1 MVLAER
7 QTQLSLERTFLA
19 TERTLMAWMRTSLSM
34 ISFGFGVAKL
44 FEHLYAERQLTVG
57 VLHSWAPATIGLVLI
72 MIGTGALTVAVLQHW
87 QTLRNLRRQ
96 GLEPQWSLAL
106 AVASLVAV
114 LGVFAL
120 GSVVLRY

>member
-1 MVLAER
+1 
-7 QTQLSLERTFLA
+7 
-19 TERTLMAWMRTSLSM
+19 
-34 ISFGFGVAKL
+34 
-44 FEHLYAERQLTVG
+44 
-57 VLHSWAPATIGLVLI
+57 
-72 MIGTGALTVAVLQHW
+72 MIGAGALTVAVFQHW

-96 GLEPQWSLAL
+96 GLEPRWSLAL